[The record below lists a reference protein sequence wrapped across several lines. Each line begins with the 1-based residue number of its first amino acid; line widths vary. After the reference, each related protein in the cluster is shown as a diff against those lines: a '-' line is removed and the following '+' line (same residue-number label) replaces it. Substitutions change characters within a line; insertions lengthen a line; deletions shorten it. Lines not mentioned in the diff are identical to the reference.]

1 MIKPNGG
8 SEFPLFAPFLLD
20 KIHLQGN
27 DWLILEM
34 IGFGLVAVFTI
45 ISVKKKISRATQS
58 TKT

>member
-1 MIKPNGG
+1 MIKPNSG
-8 SEFPLFAPFLLD
+8 SEFPLFAPLLLE
-20 KIHLQGN
+20 KIYLQGN

-45 ISVKKKISRATQS
+45 ISVKKKISRAAQS